1 MMSYDNIR
9 NEVLMYL
16 DESANQFDVD
26 CIVSD
31 IMDRGAD
38 SIYDIDPDELTDI
51 MEFWAAA

>member
-1 MMSYDNIR
+1 MSYDNIR

-16 DESANQFDVD
+16 DESASKFDVD

-31 IMDRGAD
+31 IMDLGAD

-51 MEFWAAA
+51 MECWTAA